1 MRSLI
6 NSIFSQNHYWNPPFR
21 QSLCL
26 SLLTSIYVKP
36 TIANFS
42 SLLFT
47 KITKT
52 WFKTFPILTASKS
65 YQFSTNST
73 LWTLTWTNL
82 KNWFLRIWSNL
93 EPWARN
99 LRSFSFWSTI
109 CPFRPEVWTHLE
121 KSKKMC
127 KSVWLSNLSLKRES
141 LSTRITCLKSHS
153 QLKGSSNLTS
163 QSFKKNSSL

>member
-1 MRSLI
+1 MKSLI
-6 NSIFSQNHYWNPPFR
+6 SSIFRQNHYWNLPSR
-21 QSLCL
+21 QSHYL
-26 SLLTSIYVKP
+26 SLLTNIYAKP

-52 WFKTFPILTASKS
+52 WFKTFPIFTVSKS
-65 YQFSTNST
+65 SQFSTNLT
-73 LWTLTWTNL
+73 LWTLTWTNQ
-82 KNWFLRIWSNL
+82 KNWSPRIWNNL

-121 KSKKMC
+121 RSKKMC
-127 KSVWLSNLSLKRES
+127 KSVWLSNLSLKREN
-141 LSTRITCLKSHS
+141 LSTRIMCLKSLFQPS
-153 QLKGSSNLTS
+153 DNSN
-163 QSFKKNSSL
+163 